1 MYRERNFLT
10 VIGGIIL
17 GIFAVNNLFTD
28 AVNTAENLKH
38 ITSWGKHA
46 GLDVKILS
54 FIQYVLIVLNA
65 YFPMIIF
72 LGFIL
77 IIICKR

>member
-38 ITSWGKHA
+38 ITSWGKRA
-46 GLDVKILS
+46 GLDIQILS
-54 FIQYVLIVLNA
+54 FIQYVLLLLNV
-65 YFPMIIF
+65 YFPVIIF
-72 LGFIL
+72 LGFLL
-77 IIICKR
+77 IILCKR

>member
-1 MYRERNFLT
+1 MYRKRNCLT
-10 VIGGIIL
+10 AIGGILL

-28 AVNTAENLKH
+28 AVNTAENIKH
-38 ITSWGKHA
+38 ITSWGKRA
-46 GLDVKILS
+46 GLDIQILS
-54 FIQYVLIVLNA
+54 FIQYVLLVLNA

-77 IIICKR
+77 IILCKR